1 MKTQRIKTN
10 VVFNHLT
17 NSRSH
22 IWIDDNGIQQ
32 TGSRFVIEQGGTRSG
47 KTYNILTW
55 LIFGYALKVE
65 NGQYSNAG
73 VVSIARKSFPALRGT
88 VMRDFFEILQSY
100 GLYDDNARSRTEH
113 TYRLGNVTFEFLS
126 VDAPQKI
133 RGRKRNILFANE
145 CNELDYEDFFQLI
158 IRTTEFIILDYN
170 PSDEFHWI
178 YDRIIPR
185 NDALFYQTTYLDN
198 PFIDKT
204 LVQEIERLKEVDSNY
219 WRVYGLGER
228 GQSKSLI
235 FMHDTIDEI
244 PSEAKLRAYGLDFGY
259 TNDPT
264 ALIGVYE
271 HDGRL
276 YLDEM
281 LYRNGMTNADIGN
294 FFKGLD
300 FDRRDLIWA
309 DSSEPK
315 SIEEIHRMGW
325 NVRPVTKGGD
335 SINLGI
341 DIMRRFK
348 LVITSRSVNLIKEF
362 RNYKYIEDK
371 NGNITNKPIDAFNH
385 GIDAARYACMMTFS
399 RPNIG
404 KYAIR

>member
-1 MKTQRIKTN
+1 MVAKRIKTN

-17 NSRSH
+17 DSRKFT
-22 IWIDDNGIQQ
+22 WVDDANKTQV
-32 TGSRFVIEQGGTRSG
+32 GSRFVIEQGGTRSG

-55 LIFGYALKVE
+55 LIFGYALAIEDGEYKHE
-65 NGQYSNAG
+65 GTIT
-73 VVSIARKSFPALRGT
+73 IARKTFPALRAT
-88 VMRDFFEILQSY
+88 VMRDFFEILESH
-100 GLYDDNARSRTEH
+100 GIYDDNARSRTEH
-113 TYRLGNVTFEFLS
+113 TYKLGNIMFEFLS

-133 RGRKRNILFANE
+133 RGRKRNILIANE

-158 IRTTEFIILDYN
+158 IRTTEFIIIDYN

-185 NDALFYQTTYLDN
+185 NDAVFHQTTYLDN
-198 PFIDKT
+198 PFIDKS
-204 LVQEIERLKEVDSNY
+204 LIQEIERLKEVDENY
-219 WRVYGLGER
+219 WKVYGLGER
-228 GQSKSLI
+228 GQSKALI
-235 FMHDTIDEI
+235 FSHDQVDDI
-244 PSEAKLRAYGLDFGY
+244 PSEAKLRAYGLDFGF

-264 ALIGVYE
+264 ALIALYE
-271 HDGRL
+271 YDGRL
-276 YLDEM
+276 YFDEM
-281 LYRNGMTNADIGN
+281 LYRNGMTNADIAN
-294 FFKGLD
+294 FLKGLNL
-300 FDRRDLIWA
+300 DRRDLIWA

-325 NVRPVTKGGD
+325 NIRPVTKGAD

-341 DIMRRFK
+341 DIMRRYK
-348 LVITSRSVNLIKEF
+348 LIITSRSVNLVKEF

-371 NGNITNKPIDAFNH
+371 NGTITNKPIDAFNH
-385 GIDAARYACMMTFS
+385 GIDAARYACMMTYS